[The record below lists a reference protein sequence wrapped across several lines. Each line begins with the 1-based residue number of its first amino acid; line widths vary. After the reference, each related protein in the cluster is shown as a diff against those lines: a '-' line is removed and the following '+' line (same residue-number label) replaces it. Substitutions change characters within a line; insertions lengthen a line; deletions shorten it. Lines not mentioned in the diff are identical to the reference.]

1 LIVKLSLARAGC
13 KGVRSWLS
21 SLRAR
26 LLLIVLVA
34 VIPAFL
40 LAIWA
45 GLEHR
50 RHEVVAAQERALT
63 LARQLADEQEQLIEG
78 ARHLLVSLSG
88 VPALLRHET
97 QACDAIL
104 AEALTRIGHPYTN
117 LVAVKPNG
125 DAFCTALPKGEPVN
139 LADRAYV
146 RRALERREFAESEYL
161 VGRFSGKPILSL
173 AYPAIDGT
181 GAVRAVIVAGLDLRW
196 LGETLARSVLPTGAA
211 VGVIDRNGNL
221 LARHAESE
229 KERGEW
235 MGKPGPS
242 PIIAAIR
249 TREREGIVSGPG
261 VDRVPQIFAFTRLR
275 GREWELGSW
284 VYVGIPVSTIFA
296 VANRLL
302 AWQLAG
308 LSVAAALTIVVAHV
322 FGHAFLTRRM
332 DVLAAAAGRLGAG
345 DLRARTGLPHDT
357 GTLGELAHA
366 FDEMADALE
375 RDREALWGEHARL
388 VETLESIS
396 DGFITLDGQWRFTY
410 VNASA
415 ERLLR
420 FKRGDALGKSLWG
433 LFPDAVGS
441 PFGEAFRRAMR
452 EHVSMSVEAFY
463 PPLGG
468 WFEARAFPTPD
479 GLTVY
484 VRDISARKVAEE
496 ALTWQASTSAA
507 FAEVGRALLD
517 PGPAEEAFQALLR
530 QAQQLT
536 GSASGFVAYVDA
548 RTGHLVKPTMTPEV
562 WDRCE
567 VPGEEIAFR
576 ERRGLWGWVLTNRL
590 PLLTNDARRDP
601 RASGTPDGHIP
612 LHRILAAPA
621 TLGETAV
628 GLVAVANAERD
639 YTERDL
645 AFVERLAALL
655 AIAIQRK
662 RAEDEI
668 EQHREARMQSEKL
681 AVMTEL
687 LAGVAHELNNPLS
700 VIVGHAQ
707 ILRRTAGDERLL
719 NRANKLVGAAERCAR
734 LVKNFLAIARR
745 HPVER
750 QEVQLNDVAREAV
763 ELLGFQLRL
772 DNVEVSFELAEN
784 LPPLA
789 ADPHQLHQV
798 VVNLV
803 TNAHHALRTAP
814 PPRRLT
820 LATGCDRDA
829 GRVWLE
835 VADSGHGIA
844 PENEARLF
852 EPFFTTKP
860 VGEGTGLGLPICKGI
875 VESHGGTIRL
885 VRSAGGEGTVFRV
898 ELPVTAAPTAAA
910 RSPETESPAALRS
923 VKVLVV
929 DDEPDLSE
937 MLADVL
943 KTYGHEVDTAPN
955 GVVALETL
963 GSRSYDLILSDIRM
977 PELDGPGLYREVARR
992 DPMMSSRFI
1001 FLTGDTLGSETRA
1014 FIEESAV
1021 PTIKKPFAVDEI
1033 LRVMQETIKRSDG
1046 ARQRPEPP
1054 VDAVSAPGR
1063 EPCSP
1068 L

>member
-1 LIVKLSLARAGC
+1 MGFSLARAGS
-13 KGVRSWLS
+13 KGVRSRLS
-21 SLRAR
+21 NLRAR
-26 LLLIVLVA
+26 LLLIVLIA
-34 VIPAFL
+34 MIPAFL
-40 LAIWA
+40 LAIWV
-45 GLEHR
+45 GLAHR
-50 RHEVVAAQERALT
+50 RQAMAEAQQGALR
-63 LARQLADEQEQLIEG
+63 LAQQLADEQKQLIEG

-104 AEALTRIGHPYTN
+104 AETLRRIGWRYAN
-117 LVAVKPNG
+117 LVAAKPTG
-125 DAFCTALPKGEPVN
+125 EVFCASFPRREPINVT
-139 LADRAYV
+139 DRAYF
-146 RRALERREFAESEYL
+146 RRALETREFTDSEFL
-161 VGRFSGKPILSL
+161 IGRISGKPILPL
-173 AYPAIDGT
+173 AHPAIDGT
-181 GAVRAVIVAGLDLRW
+181 GAVRAVVVAGLDLGW
-196 LGETLARSVLPTGAA
+196 LGETLAGSALPTGAA
-211 VGVIDRNGNL
+211 VGVIDRHGNL
-221 LARHAESE
+221 LARYAESE
-229 KERGEW
+229 KASGEW

-242 PIIAAIR
+242 PVIAAIR

-261 VDRVPQIFAFTRLR
+261 VDGVPQIFAFTRLR
-275 GREWELGSW
+275 GREWELGAW
-284 VYVGIPVSTIFA
+284 VYVGIPVSTLFA

-302 AWQLAG
+302 AVQLVG
-308 LSVAAALTIVVAHV
+308 LSVVAALTVVVAYV
-322 FGHAFLTRRM
+322 FGQAFLTRRM
-332 DVLAAAAGRLGAG
+332 DVLAAVAGRLGAG
-345 DLRARTGLPHDT
+345 DLGARSGLPRDA
-357 GTLGELAHA
+357 GTLGQLAHA
-366 FDEMADALE
+366 FDAMADALE
-375 RDREALWGEHARL
+375 RDHEALWGEHARL
-388 VETLESIS
+388 VETLESVS
-396 DGFITLDGQWRFTY
+396 DGFITLDEQWRFTY

-420 FKRGDALGKSLWG
+420 VKRGDALGKSLWA

-441 PFGEAFRRAMR
+441 PFDEAFHRAMR
-452 EHVSMSVEAFY
+452 EHVSTSVEASY

-468 WFEARAFPTPD
+468 WFEARAFPTHD
-479 GLTVY
+479 GLAVY
-484 VRDISARKVAEE
+484 VRDVSTRKVAEE

-507 FAEVGRALLD
+507 FAEVRRALLD
-517 PGPAEEAFQALLR
+517 PGPAEEAFHALLQ

-548 RTGHLVKPTMTPEV
+548 RTGSLVKPTMTREV

-567 VPGEEIAFR
+567 VPGKEIAFR

-668 EQHREARMQSEKL
+668 EQHREARLQSEKL

-707 ILRRTAGDERLL
+707 ILRQTAGDERLL
-719 NRANKLVGAAERCAR
+719 SRANKLVGAAERCAR

-745 HPVER
+745 HPIER
-750 QEVQLNDVAREAV
+750 REVQLNDVAREAV
-763 ELLGFQLRL
+763 ELLAFQLRL
-772 DNVEVSFELAEN
+772 DNVEVSFDLAED
-784 LPPLA
+784 LPALS

-798 VVNLV
+798 VVNLAS
-803 TNAHHALRTAP
+803 NAHHALRQAP

-820 LATGCDRDA
+820 LTTGFERDA
-829 GRVWLE
+829 GRVWFD

-844 PENEARLF
+844 PENQARLF

-885 VRSAGGEGTVFRV
+885 VRSAAG
-898 ELPVTAAPTAAA
+898 
-910 RSPETESPAALRS
+910 
-923 VKVLVV
+923 
-929 DDEPDLSE
+929 
-937 MLADVL
+937 
-943 KTYGHEVDTAPN
+943 
-955 GVVALETL
+955 
-963 GSRSYDLILSDIRM
+963 
-977 PELDGPGLYREVARR
+977 
-992 DPMMSSRFI
+992 
-1001 FLTGDTLGSETRA
+1001 
-1014 FIEESAV
+1014 
-1021 PTIKKPFAVDEI
+1021 
-1033 LRVMQETIKRSDG
+1033 
-1046 ARQRPEPP
+1046 
-1054 VDAVSAPGR
+1054 
-1063 EPCSP
+1063 
-1068 L
+1068 